1 MIFYGHEHYL
11 AGKEIAYNGNTPA
24 HVFCGGSLCN
34 GSDWTQSEF
43 LPVYMIL
50 INKNLLDMVLDGM
63 EKQKFIIKNH

>member
-1 MIFYGHEHYL
+1 MREKKLRTTETLLHTFSAAEVCVMGVTGL
-11 AGKEIAYNGNTPA
+11 RVN
-24 HVFCGGSLCN
+24 
-34 GSDWTQSEF
+34 F